1 MEQNQKMEVRN
12 RQTLAVLLKR
22 GHKVQLIPSDNKN
35 VAAFLSIDEQTSGY
49 VSPKAWEFY
58 KKIKEKLTKAAEDIL
73 DEAEQAL
80 QRRAILTEYVNGL
93 QYAECRKPNQEH
105 WVPCL
110 MIVGKKKPA
119 LLTLTADDVNI

>member
-1 MEQNQKMEVRN
+1 METREKMEVRN
-12 RQTLAVLLKR
+12 RQTLAVLLKS
-22 GHKVQLIPSDNKN
+22 GHKVELIPSDNKN

-58 KKIKEKLTKAAEDIL
+58 KGIKAKLAKIAEDFL

-80 QRRAILTEYVNGL
+80 QRRAVLTEYVKGL
-93 QYAECRKPNQEH
+93 QYAECRKPGQEN

-110 MIVGKKKPA
+110 MIVGKRKPA
-119 LLTLTADDVNI
+119 LLTLTADDVDI